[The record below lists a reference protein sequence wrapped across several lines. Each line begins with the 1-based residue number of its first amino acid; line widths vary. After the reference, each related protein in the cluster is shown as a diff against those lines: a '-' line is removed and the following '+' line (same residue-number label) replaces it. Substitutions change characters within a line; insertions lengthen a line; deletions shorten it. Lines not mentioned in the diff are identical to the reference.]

1 MNEEEKKVKYTKPIP
16 LDQLPETPAIYGE
29 MLDEFDKTKR
39 TVERETEVEGLGKG
53 RLVMSQQN
61 DYKPFFYADEANY
74 DANIKAAKQLS
85 VAENIVNLPAT
96 VAPIV
101 GIARGARRLVKQQSL
116 NKAKKTY
123 MKVDEQLEQADRLKN
138 SKPVTD
144 AVGNIIPTKNFLANL
159 KQRIIT
165 DIDRSCLTM
174 PFKIMGGQLI
184 LDTTAGGNRPEN
196 PIDKARYY
204 EITNPDSYVTDP
216 LDPNYGKLKSEVT
229 YVPTSQQQL
238 DIKPL
243 DPVTIRTMMK
253 RGIDNNVLVNGRLDF
268 GKLLTSNT
276 FVPGYRRLI
285 AGDWATVPEKGLP
298 LSKVKRTTTYQNRIT
313 SFNNYRKE
321 LLAEFKQIYGPDISR
336 LGFSESQLDLDHRL
350 TLVQS
355 LGLLHNTAPG
365 DPMWVQLTEY
375 GLRRGYTAGDAEAN
389 LDLIDPESHR
399 VKTNF
404 FNDLHGLS
412 LKGNKKNMKYWG
424 GLHRRTGKTRYQ
436 IMSESHLGPKEA
448 ALHMEVAKDYFDVVD
463 RGDKILKD
471 ARAVFMANNKLGI
484 LPDEIV
490 ESLMPVVLDTKY
502 SPKQVQKAIQDIVKR
517 NTQNY
522 KALEKRIDLLEF
534 IEDYENFPNSPLS
547 ASEYADIDPADVAA
561 AKKEY
566 KKLGRVTTRKSFIQ
580 RELDRRA
587 RIKHKQKLSGFIQ
600 GDLFDEPLF

>member
-16 LDQLPETPAIYGE
+16 LEELPATPAVYGE

-53 RLVMSQQN
+53 KLVMSQQN

-159 KQRIIT
+159 KQRITT
-165 DIDRSCLTM
+165 DIDRSGLTM
-174 PFKIMGGQLI
+174 PFKIMSGQLI

-253 RGIDNNVLVNGRLDF
+253 RGIDNNVLANGRLDF

-336 LGFSESQLDLDHRL
+336 LGFPESQLDLDHRL

-365 DPMWVQLTEY
+365 DPMWTAVTEY

-412 LKGNKKNMKYWG
+412 LKGSKRNMKYWG
-424 GLHRRTGKTRYQ
+424 GLHRKTGKTRYQ

-463 RGDKILKD
+463 RGDKILQD
-471 ARAVFMANNKLGI
+471 ALRIFKAENKLGI
-484 LPDEIV
+484 LPEEIADE
-490 ESLMPVVLDTKY
+490 LMPVVLDTKY
-502 SPKQVQKAIQDIVKR
+502 SPKQVRQAIKDIVKR
-517 NTQNY
+517 NTKVY
-522 KALEKRIDLLEF
+522 TDLVKRIDLLEF

-587 RIKHKQKLSGFIQ
+587 RIKHKEKLSGFIQ
-600 GDLFDEPLF
+600 GDLFDE

>member
-1 MNEEEKKVKYTKPIP
+1 MNEEKKVKYTKPIP

-29 MLDEFDKTKR
+29 MLDEFNETKR

-85 VAENIVNLPAT
+85 VAENIVNLPAIA
-96 VAPIV
+96 APIV
-101 GIARGARRLVKQQSL
+101 GIAKGARRLVKQQSL
-116 NKAKKTY
+116 NKAKRTY
-123 MKVDEQLEQADRLKN
+123 MKVDESLEQADRLKN

-144 AVGNIIPTKNFLANL
+144 AVGNITPTKNFLANL
-159 KQRIIT
+159 KQRITT
-165 DIDRSCLTM
+165 DIDRSGLTM
-174 PFKIMGGQLI
+174 PFKIMSGQLI

-216 LDPNYGKLKSEVT
+216 FDPNYGKLKSEVT

-253 RGIDNNVLVNGRLDF
+253 RGIDNNVLLNGRLDF

-336 LGFSESQLDLDHRL
+336 LGFPESQLDLDHRL

-412 LKGNKKNMKYWG
+412 LKGSKRNMKYWG
-424 GLHRRTGKTRYQ
+424 GLHRKTGKTRYQ

-463 RGDKILKD
+463 RGDKILQD
-471 ARAVFMANNKLGI
+471 ALRIFKAENKLGI
-484 LPDEIV
+484 LPEEIADE
-490 ESLMPVVLDTKY
+490 LMPVVLDTKY
-502 SPKQVQKAIQDIVKR
+502 SPKQVQIAIKDIVKR
-517 NTQNY
+517 NT
-522 KALEKRIDLLEF
+522 KAYTDLVKRIDLLEF
-534 IEDYENFPNSPLS
+534 IENYENFNKGYPYSTMTRQ
-547 ASEYADIDPADVAA
+547 EYELIDPKDVAD

-566 KKLGRVTTRKSFIQ
+566 KKLGRVTDRKSYIQ

-587 RIKHKQKLSGFIQ
+587 KLKLKEKLSGFIQ
-600 GDLFDEPLF
+600 GDLFDE

>member
-1 MNEEEKKVKYTKPIP
+1 MNEEEKVKYTKPIP

-29 MLDEFDKTKR
+29 MLEEFDKTKR
-39 TVERETEVEGLGKG
+39 TVERETEVKGLGKG
-53 RLVMSQQN
+53 RLVMSRQN
-61 DYKPFFYADEANY
+61 NYKPFFYADEANY
-74 DANIKAAKQLS
+74 DANIQTAKQLS
-85 VAENIVNLPAT
+85 VAENIVNLPAIA
-96 VAPIV
+96 APIV
-101 GIARGARRLVKQQSL
+101 GIAKGARRLVKQQSL

-123 MKVDEQLEQADRLKN
+123 MKVDEQLEQADRLNN

-159 KQRIIT
+159 KQRLIT
-165 DIDRSCLTM
+165 DIDRSGLTM
-174 PFKIMGGQLI
+174 PFKIMSGQLI
-184 LDTTAGGNRPEN
+184 LDTTAGGNKPEN

-253 RGIDNNVLVNGRLDF
+253 RGIDNNVITNGKLDF
-268 GKLLTSNT
+268 KKLLTSNT

-321 LLAEFKQIYGPDISR
+321 LLAEFKQIFGSDISR
-336 LGFSESQLDLDHRL
+336 LGFPESQLDLDHKL

-365 DPMWVQLTEY
+365 DPMWVRLTEY

-412 LKGNKKNMKYWG
+412 LKGDKRNMKYWG
-424 GLHRRTGKTRYQ
+424 GLHRKTGKTRYQ

-448 ALHMEVAKDYFDVVD
+448 ALHMEVAKDYFDLVD
-463 RGDKILKD
+463 RGDKILED
-471 ARAVFMANNKLGI
+471 ALRIFKASNKLGI
-484 LPDEIV
+484 LPEEIV
-490 ESLMPVVLDTKY
+490 DELMPVILDTQY
-502 SPKQVQKAIQDIVKR
+502 SPKEAQIAIKDIVER
-517 NTQNY
+517 NTKTY
-522 KALEKRIDLLEF
+522 TDLVKRIDLLEF
-534 IEDYENFPNSPLS
+534 IENYENFPDSPLS

-566 KKLGRVTTRKSFIQ
+566 KKLGRVTDRKSYIQ

-587 RIKHKQKLSGFIQ
+587 KIKLKEKLSGFIQ
-600 GDLFDEPLF
+600 GDLFDE

>member
-1 MNEEEKKVKYTKPIP
+1 MNEEEKVKYTKPIP
-16 LDQLPETPAIYGE
+16 LDELPETPAIYGE
-29 MLDEFDKTKR
+29 MLDEFEETKR

-61 DYKPFFYADEANY
+61 NYKPFFYADEANY

-85 VAENIVNLPAT
+85 VAENIVNLPAIA
-96 VAPIV
+96 APIV
-101 GIARGARRLVKQQSL
+101 GIAKGARQLVKQQSL
-116 NKAKKTY
+116 NKAKRTY

-159 KQRIIT
+159 KQRLIT
-165 DIDRSCLTM
+165 DIDRSGLTM
-174 PFKIMGGQLI
+174 PFKIMSGQLI

-204 EITNPDSYVTDP
+204 ELTNPDSYVTDP
-216 LDPNYGKLKSEVT
+216 FDPNYGKLKSEVT

-253 RGIDNNVLVNGRLDF
+253 RGIDNNVLANGRLDF

-321 LLAEFKQIYGPDISR
+321 LLVEFKQIYGQDISR
-336 LGFSESQLDLDHRL
+336 LGFPESQLDLDHRL

-365 DPMWVQLTEY
+365 DPMWTAVTEY

-389 LDLIDPESHR
+389 LDLIDPETHR

-412 LKGNKKNMKYWG
+412 LKGKKRNMKYWG
-424 GLHRRTGKTRYQ
+424 GLHRKTGKTRYQ

-463 RGDKILKD
+463 RGDKILQD
-471 ARAVFMANNKLGI
+471 AKAIFMASNKLGI

-490 ESLMPVVLDTKY
+490 ESLMPVILDTKY
-502 SPKQVQKAIQDIVKR
+502 SPRQVQKAIQDIVKR
-517 NTQNY
+517 NTDNY

-547 ASEYADIDPADVAA
+547 AEQYGDIDPADIAD
-561 AKKEY
+561 AKKEF
-566 KKLGRVTTRKSFIQ
+566 KRLGRVTDRKSYVQ

-587 RIKHKQKLSGFIQ
+587 RIKHKEKLSGFIQ
-600 GDLFDEPLF
+600 GDLFDE

>member
-1 MNEEEKKVKYTKPIP
+1 MNEEEKVEYTKPIP
-16 LDQLPETPAIYGE
+16 LDQLPETPAVYGE
-29 MLDEFDKTKR
+29 MLEEFDKTKR
-39 TVERETEVEGLGKG
+39 TVERETEVKGLGKG
-53 RLVMSQQN
+53 RLVMSRQN
-61 DYKPFFYADEANY
+61 NYKPFFYADEANIA
-74 DANIKAAKQLS
+74 ANIQTAKQLS
-85 VAENIVNLPAT
+85 VAENIVNLPAIA
-96 VAPIV
+96 APIV
-101 GIARGARRLVKQQSL
+101 GIAKGARRLVKQQSL

-123 MKVDEQLEQADRLKN
+123 MKVDEQLEQADRLNN

-159 KQRIIT
+159 KQRLIT
-165 DIDRSCLTM
+165 DIDRSGLTM
-174 PFKIMGGQLI
+174 PFKIMSGQLI
-184 LDTTAGGNRPEN
+184 LDTTAGGNKPEN

-253 RGIDNNVLVNGRLDF
+253 RGIDNNVITNGKLDF
-268 GKLLTSNT
+268 KKLLTSNT

-321 LLAEFKQIYGPDISR
+321 LLAEFKQIFGSDISR
-336 LGFSESQLDLDHRL
+336 LGFPESQLDLDHKL

-365 DPMWVQLTEY
+365 DPMWVKLTEY

-404 FNDLHGLS
+404 FNDIHGLS
-412 LKGNKKNMKYWG
+412 LKGDKRNMKYWG
-424 GLHRRTGKTRYQ
+424 GLHRKTGKTRYE

-448 ALHMEVAKDYFDVVD
+448 ALHMEVAKDYFDLVD
-463 RGDKILKD
+463 RGSKILED
-471 ARAVFMANNKLGI
+471 ALRIFKASNKLGI
-484 LPDEIV
+484 LPEEIV
-490 ESLMPVVLDTKY
+490 DELMPVILDPQY
-502 SPKQVQKAIQDIVKR
+502 SPKEVQIAIKDIVER
-517 NTQNY
+517 NSENY

-534 IEDYENFPNSPLS
+534 IENYENFPDSPLS

-566 KKLGRVTTRKSFIQ
+566 KKLGRVTDRKSYIQ

-587 RIKHKQKLSGFIQ
+587 KIKLKEKLSGFIQ
-600 GDLFDEPLF
+600 GDLFDE

>member
-1 MNEEEKKVKYTKPIP
+1 MNEEEKVKYTKPIP
-16 LDQLPETPAIYGE
+16 LDELPETPAIYGE
-29 MLDEFDKTKR
+29 MLDEFGKTKR

-61 DYKPFFYADEANY
+61 DYKPFFYADEANL
-74 DANIKAAKQLS
+74 DAHILSGKQMA
-85 VAENIVNLPAT
+85 VAENIVNLPMLA
-96 VAPIV
+96 APFI
-101 GIARGARRLVKQQSL
+101 GIAKGTKQLINQKSL

-159 KQRIIT
+159 KQRITT
-165 DIDRSCLTM
+165 DIDRSGLTM
-174 PFKIMGGQLI
+174 PFKIMSGQLI

-216 LDPNYGKLKSEVT
+216 ADPNYGKLKSEVT

-253 RGIDNNVLVNGRLDF
+253 RGIDNNVLLNGRLDF
-268 GKLLTSNT
+268 GKLLTSKT
-276 FVPGYRRLI
+276 FVPGYRRFI
-285 AGDWATVPEKGLP
+285 AADWATVPEKGLP
-298 LSKVKRTTTYQNRIT
+298 LSKVKRTSTYQNRIT

-321 LLAEFKQIYGPDISR
+321 LLEEFKQIYGPDISR
-336 LGFSESQLDLDHRL
+336 LGFPESQLNLDHRL

-365 DPMWVQLTEY
+365 DPMWTAVTEY

-389 LDLIDPESHR
+389 LDLIDPETHR

-412 LKGNKKNMKYWG
+412 LKGKKRNMKYWG
-424 GLHRRTGKTRYQ
+424 GLHRKTGKTRYQ

-471 ARAVFMANNKLGI
+471 AQAVFMASNKLGI

-502 SPKQVQKAIQDIVKR
+502 SPKQVQKAIKDIVKR
-517 NTQNY
+517 NTENY

-534 IEDYENFPNSPLS
+534 IEDYENFPNSPLTRQ
-547 ASEYADIDPADVAA
+547 EYQQIDPQDIAD
-561 AKKEY
+561 AKKEF
-566 KKLGRVTTRKSFIQ
+566 KKLGRVTDRKSYVQ

-587 RIKHKQKLSGFIQ
+587 RIKHKEKLSGFIQ
-600 GDLFDEPLF
+600 GDLFDE

>member
-1 MNEEEKKVKYTKPIP
+1 
-16 LDQLPETPAIYGE
+16 
-29 MLDEFDKTKR
+29 
-39 TVERETEVEGLGKG
+39 
-53 RLVMSQQN
+53 
-61 DYKPFFYADEANY
+61 
-74 DANIKAAKQLS
+74 
-85 VAENIVNLPAT
+85 
-96 VAPIV
+96 
-101 GIARGARRLVKQQSL
+101 
-116 NKAKKTY
+116 

-159 KQRIIT
+159 KQRITT
-165 DIDRSCLTM
+165 DIDRSGLTM

-204 EITNPDSYVTDP
+204 EITNPDSYVTDQF
-216 LDPNYGKLKSEVT
+216 DPNYGKLKSEVT

-238 DIKPL
+238 NIKPL

-253 RGIDNNVLVNGRLDF
+253 RGIDNNVLTNGRLDF
-268 GKLLTSNT
+268 GQLLTSNA

-336 LGFSESQLDLDHRL
+336 LDFPESQLDLDHRL

-365 DPMWVQLTEY
+365 DPMWTAVTEY
-375 GLRRGYTAGDAEAN
+375 GLRRGYTAGDAESN
-389 LDLIDPESHR
+389 LDLIDPETHR

-412 LKGNKKNMKYWG
+412 LKGKKRNMKYWG
-424 GLHRRTGKTRYQ
+424 GLHRKTGKTRYQ

-471 ARAVFMANNKLGI
+471 ALRIFKAENKLGI
-484 LPDEIV
+484 LPEDIANE
-490 ESLMPVVLDTKY
+490 LTPVILDTKY
-502 SPKQVQKAIQDIVKR
+502 SPKQVQKAIKDIVKR
-517 NTQNY
+517 NTKNY

-547 ASEYADIDPADVAA
+547 ASEYADIDPADIAA
-561 AKKEY
+561 AKKEF
-566 KKLGRVTTRKSFIQ
+566 KKLGRVTDRKSYVQ
-580 RELDRRA
+580 RELDRRS
-587 RIKHKQKLSGFIQ
+587 RIKHKEKLSGFIQ
-600 GDLFDEPLF
+600 GDLFDE

>member
-16 LDQLPETPAIYGE
+16 LDKLPETPAIYGE
-29 MLDEFDKTKR
+29 MLDEFEQTKR

-53 RLVMSQQN
+53 KLVMSQQN

-96 VAPIV
+96 VAPLL
-101 GIARGARRLVKQQSL
+101 GIARGARRLINQKSL
-116 NKAKKTY
+116 NRAKRTY
-123 MKVDEQLEQADRLKN
+123 MKVDESLEQADRLKN

-144 AVGNIIPTKNFLANL
+144 AVGNITPTKNFLANL
-159 KQRIIT
+159 KQRITT
-165 DIDRSCLTM
+165 DIDRSGLTM
-174 PFKIMGGQLI
+174 PFKIMRGQLI

-204 EITNPDSYVTDP
+204 ELNNPDSYVVDQF
-216 LDPNYGKLKSEVT
+216 DPNYGKLKSEIT
-229 YVPTSQQQL
+229 FVPTSQQQL
-238 DIKPL
+238 NIKQI
-243 DPVTIRTMMK
+243 DPITIRSMMK
-253 RGIDNNVLVNGRLDF
+253 RGIDNNVLANGRLDYE
-268 GKLLTSNT
+268 KLLTSNT
-276 FVPGYRRLI
+276 FVPGYRRFI
-285 AGDWATVPEKGLP
+285 AADWATVPEKGLP

-321 LLAEFKQIYGPDISR
+321 LLAEFKQIFGPDISR
-336 LGFSESQLDLDHRL
+336 LGFPESQLDLDHRL

-355 LGLLHNTAPG
+355 LGLLQNTAPG
-365 DPMWVQLTEY
+365 DPMWTQLTEY
-375 GLRRGYTAGDAEAN
+375 GLRRGYTAGDAKAN
-389 LDLIDPESHR
+389 LDLIDPETHR

-412 LKGNKKNMKYWG
+412 LKGKQRNMKYWG
-424 GLHRRTGKTRYQ
+424 GLHRKTGKTRNQ
-436 IMSESHLGPKEA
+436 IMKESHLGPEQA

-471 ARAVFMANNKLGI
+471 AQAVFMASNKLGI

-547 ASEYADIDPADVAA
+547 AEQYGEIDPADVAD
-561 AKKEY
+561 AKKEF
-566 KKLGRVTTRKSFIQ
+566 KKLGRVTDRKSYIQ

-587 RIKHKQKLSGFIQ
+587 RIKHKEKLSGFIQ
-600 GDLFDEPLF
+600 GDLFDE

>member
-1 MNEEEKKVKYTKPIP
+1 MNEEEKKVKYTQPIP
-16 LDQLPETPAIYGE
+16 LEELPATPAIYGE
-29 MLDEFDKTKR
+29 MLDEFNETKR
-39 TVERETEVEGLGKG
+39 KVERETEVEGLGKG
-53 RLVMSQQN
+53 RLIMSRQN
-61 DYKPFFYADEANY
+61 DYKPFFYADEANI
-74 DANIKAAKQLS
+74 DANIQTAKQLS
-85 VAENIVNLPAT
+85 VAENIVNLPML
-96 VAPIV
+96 VAPFV

-116 NKAKKTY
+116 NKAKRTY

-159 KQRIIT
+159 KQRITT
-165 DIDRSCLTM
+165 DIDRSGLTM
-174 PFKIMGGQLI
+174 PFKIMSGQLI
-184 LDTTAGGNRPEN
+184 LDTTAGGNKPEN

-216 LDPNYGKLKSEVT
+216 FDPNYGKLKSEVT

-253 RGIDNNVLVNGRLDF
+253 RGIDNNVLANGRLDYE
-268 GKLLTSNT
+268 KLLNNKT
-276 FVPGYRRLI
+276 FVPGYRRFI
-285 AGDWATVPEKGLP
+285 AADWATVPEKGLP

-321 LLAEFKQIYGPDISR
+321 LLVEFKQIYGQDISR
-336 LGFSESQLDLDHRL
+336 LGFPESQLDLDHRL

-365 DPMWVQLTEY
+365 DPMWVRLTEY

-412 LKGNKKNMKYWG
+412 LKGSKRNMKYWG
-424 GLHRRTGKTRYQ
+424 GLHRKTGKTRYQ

-471 ARAVFMANNKLGI
+471 ARAVLMANNILGI

-502 SPKQVQKAIQDIVKR
+502 SPRQVQKAIKDIVKR
-517 NTQNY
+517 NTDNY

-534 IEDYENFPNSPLS
+534 IENYENFPNSPLS
-547 ASEYADIDPADVAA
+547 AEQYGDIDPADVAD
-561 AKKEY
+561 AKKEF
-566 KKLGRVTTRKSFIQ
+566 KKLGRVTDRKSYVQ

-587 RIKHKQKLSGFIQ
+587 RIKHKEKLSGFIQ
-600 GDLFDEPLF
+600 GDLFDE

>member
-1 MNEEEKKVKYTKPIP
+1 MNEEEKVKYTKPIP
-16 LDQLPETPAIYGE
+16 LDELPETPAIYGE
-29 MLDEFDKTKR
+29 MLDEFEETKR

-96 VAPIV
+96 VAPLL

-116 NKAKKTY
+116 NKAKRTY

-159 KQRIIT
+159 KQRITT
-165 DIDRSCLTM
+165 DIDRSGLTM

-184 LDTTAGGNRPEN
+184 LDTTAGGNKPEN

-216 LDPNYGKLKSEVT
+216 FDPNYGKLKSEVT

-238 DIKPL
+238 NIKPL

-253 RGIDNNVLVNGRLDF
+253 RGIDNNVLANGRLDF
-268 GKLLTSNT
+268 GQLLNSTT
-276 FVPGYRRLI
+276 FKPAYRRYI
-285 AGDWATVPEKGLP
+285 AADWATVPEKGLP

-321 LLAEFKQIYGPDISR
+321 LLDDFKQIYGSDISR
-336 LGFSESQLDLDHRL
+336 LGFPESQLDLDHRL

-365 DPMWVQLTEY
+365 DPMWTAVTEY

-412 LKGNKKNMKYWG
+412 LKGKKRNMKYWG
-424 GLHRRTGKTRYQ
+424 GLHRKTGKTRYQ

-471 ARAVFMANNKLGI
+471 AKAIFMASNKLGI

-490 ESLMPVVLDTKY
+490 ESLMPVILDTKY
-502 SPKQVQKAIQDIVKR
+502 SPRQVQKAIKDIVKR
-517 NTQNY
+517 NTDNY

-547 ASEYADIDPADVAA
+547 AEQYGDIDPADIAD
-561 AKKEY
+561 AKKEF
-566 KKLGRVTTRKSFIQ
+566 KRLGRVTDRKSYVQ

-587 RIKHKQKLSGFIQ
+587 RLKHKEKLSGFIQ
-600 GDLFDEPLF
+600 GDLFDE